1 MLHIGV
7 DEAGYGPILGPF
19 VVGCAV
25 FRWTDDPEPG
35 TTSLRNRL
43 RGVVCRGQGRHG
55 DGSLPVPVD
64 DSKVIFTRYGVPGL
78 ARGVAAF
85 AAARDEEPPG
95 GLVDFLARFGQRGA
109 DAYRTD
115 PWFHDL
121 ASGSL
126 PTCPPTGPLRRAF
139 ARRNV
144 EALRLQVLPVDV
156 PEWNG
161 RIGEH
166 GNKAVVLGLYTG
178 LCLLDALERYPDED
192 AEVVLDRH
200 GGRLDYERYLGGLFP
215 FARMTQRPAPKG
227 EAVWEVELPTRRLHV
242 RFATRA
248 DRTSLA
254 VGWAS
259 MAAKLAREL
268 FMERLNEWFER
279 RVPRLRGTA
288 GYRPDGWRF
297 VKDVA
302 LVLSRENI
310 ARDRLVRAL

>member
-1 MLHIGV
+1 LLHIGV

-25 FRWTDDPEPG
+25 FRFTDSPEPG

-43 RGVVCRGQGRHG
+43 RGVVCRSQGKHG

-64 DSKVIFTRYGVPGL
+64 DSKLIYTRYGMPGL

-85 AAARDEEPPG
+85 AAARDEPAPE
-95 GLVDFLARFGQRGA
+95 GLVDFLARFGQRPA
-109 DAYRTD
+109 ETYRTD

-121 ASGSL
+121 ANGSM
-126 PTCPPTGPLRRAF
+126 PPCRPTGSLRRAF
-139 ARRNV
+139 ERRHV

-156 PEWNG
+156 HEWNG

-166 GNKAVVLGLYTG
+166 GNKAVVLGFFTG
-178 LCLLDALERYPDED
+178 KCLLDILERHPGED

-200 GGRLDYERYLGGLFP
+200 GGRLDYEGYLGGLFP
-215 FARMTQRPAPKG
+215 FARMTQRPSPKG
-227 EAVWEVELPTRRLHV
+227 EAHWEVELPTRRLHV
-242 RFATRA
+242 RFATHA

-279 RVPRLRGTA
+279 RVPKLRGTA

-297 VKDVA
+297 MKDVA
-302 LVLSRENI
+302 PVLSREGI
-310 ARDRLVRAL
+310 CRERLVRSL

>member
-1 MLHIGV
+1 LLHIGV

-19 VVGCAV
+19 VVACAV
-25 FRWTDDPEPG
+25 FRLTDAPEPG
-35 TTSLRNRL
+35 TVSLRNRL
-43 RGVVCRGQGRHG
+43 RGVVCRSQGRHG

-64 DSKVIFTRYGVPGL
+64 DSKLIHTRYGVPGL

-85 AAARDEEPPG
+85 AAARDEAAPG
-95 GLVDFLARFGQRGA
+95 DLVDFLARFGMRTA

-121 ASGSL
+121 SNGSL
-126 PTCPPTGPLRRAF
+126 PPCPRTGSLRRAF
-139 ARRNV
+139 ERRQV

-161 RIGEH
+161 RVGEH
-166 GNKAVVLGLYTG
+166 RNKAVVLGLYTG
-178 LCLLDALERYPDED
+178 QCLLDALDRHPGED

-200 GGRLDYERYLGGLFP
+200 GGRLDYEAYLAGLFP
-215 FARMTQRPAPKG
+215 FARMARRPAPRT
-227 EAVWEVELPTRRLHV
+227 EARWDVDLPTRRLHV

-268 FMERLNEWFER
+268 FMERLNEWFGR
-279 RVPRLRGTA
+279 RLPRLRGTA

-297 VKDVA
+297 LKDVSA
-302 LVLSRENI
+302 VLQREGI
-310 ARDRLVRAL
+310 PRERLLRAL